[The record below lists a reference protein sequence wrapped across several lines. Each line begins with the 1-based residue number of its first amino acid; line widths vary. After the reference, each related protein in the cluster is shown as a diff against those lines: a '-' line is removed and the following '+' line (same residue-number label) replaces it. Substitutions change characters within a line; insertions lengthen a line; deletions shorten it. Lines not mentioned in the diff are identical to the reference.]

1 MGQGLHS
8 HRYSR
13 TVVPALHAEVRNIFE
28 GVVEAVCEIGRADG
42 QGQLDDLSFV
52 VELAHFL
59 KLGGAATCSA
69 VTPARFDEAMC
80 GRVAH
85 ASAWGVEFCLACVE
99 TPQAEACATWNTND

>member
-42 QGQLDDLSFV
+42 QDQLDDLSFV

-59 KLGGAATCSA
+59 KLGGADAAGAARYAVGEEDGDLFILIEAGAGASERRARKFSALVVCCS
-69 VTPARFDEAMC
+69 
-80 GRVAH
+80 
-85 ASAWGVEFCLACVE
+85 
-99 TPQAEACATWNTND
+99 